1 MFVTHE
7 LWINYIKGYHNF
19 MFQEMLFKLCNKMP
33 SYPFKLIFHFG
44 GSFVEN
50 ILGEKLK
57 TNKTIIASLID
68 RVFASNK

>member
-1 MFVTHE
+1 
-7 LWINYIKGYHNF
+7 